1 LTLRIS
7 MDIKLAMDAGQ
18 FIKVS
23 KALSDPQRL
32 AMLERIAAA
41 GPGELACKEL
51 VRTCDVVPA
60 TVSHHLKELQNAG
73 LVVGRKEGQAM
84 FLSFRADVLEAY
96 RRELSRRLS
105 PEGSGGSNGRGKKKR
120 VKRA

>member
-1 LTLRIS
+1 
-7 MDIKLAMDAGQ
+7 MDAGQ

-41 GPGELACKEL
+41 GPGDLACKEL
-51 VRTCDVVPA
+51 VRTCDVVAA

-73 LVVGRKEGQAM
+73 LIAGRKEGQAM
-84 FLSFRADVLEAY
+84 FLSFQADVLEAY

-105 PEGSGGSNGRGKKKR
+105 PTGAKSRADGKKKR
-120 VKRA
+120 VKRV